1 MNSAL
6 VFGSIFWRMGLTQ
19 TSIQDRLGLL
29 QVSAINAAMA
39 ALMKTLTAFTSEK
52 VIVNRERASGSY
64 GMLPYL
70 AAKLCA
76 ELPVGAFFPLAFG
89 AVVYP
94 MAGLH
99 PRADRFAKFAGLI
112 VLESF
117 TSSAIGLAVSSVA
130 PSTEAAVAMGPAV
143 MVLFIVFG
151 GYYVNAD
158 NVPVCFRWINKCS
171 LIKWAFQGLC
181 VNEFAGLEFEKS
193 GKKYGD
199 QSDGAAVLERLGF
212 DGTSAGDA
220 AREQVNVASFCYL
233 LTLYLLEKNAPKFQS
248 MEP

>member
-1 MNSAL
+1 M
-6 VFGSIFWRMGLTQ
+6 T
-19 TSIQDRLGLL
+19 
-29 QVSAINAAMA
+29 
-39 ALMKTLTAFTSEK
+39 
-52 VIVNRERASGSY
+52 
-64 GMLPYL
+64 PYL

-99 PRADRFAKFAGLI
+99 PRLDRFAKFAGLI

-181 VNEFAGLEFEKS
+181 VNEFAGLEFERAEKVRRS
-193 GKKYGD
+193 ERRGR
-199 QSDGAAVLERLGF
+199 GARAPRFRRHQRGGRRARAGERGVVLLPAHALPVGEKRAKVSVHGAV
-212 DGTSAGDA
+212 SK
-220 AREQVNVASFCYL
+220 C
-233 LTLYLLEKNAPKFQS
+233 
-248 MEP
+248 